1 VGAALRNPLHT
12 ATKSRARK
20 VALTRMPPQVVYG
33 DNIPP
38 RQLEWLSLRV
48 ADNYDNEVRRTLRAM
63 VALIEPAL
71 ILIFGGLVGFVALA
85 MLQAIYGINLNQL

>member
-1 VGAALRNPLHT
+1 
-12 ATKSRARK
+12 
-20 VALTRMPPQVVYG
+20 MPPQVVYG

-38 RQLEWLSLRV
+38 RQLESLSLRV